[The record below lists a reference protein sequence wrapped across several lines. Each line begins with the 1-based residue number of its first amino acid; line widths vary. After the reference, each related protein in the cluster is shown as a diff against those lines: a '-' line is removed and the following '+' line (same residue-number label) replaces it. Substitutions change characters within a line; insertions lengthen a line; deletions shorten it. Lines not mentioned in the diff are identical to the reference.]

1 MIFTEARFLVVFA
14 ACWAAFVVAPRA
26 LRSPVVAV
34 TGIAFYGWYA
44 GAAAL
49 ALLGTLVAATLLA
62 AGTVASRLAGVAIVV
77 VLAWFK
83 LAEAGMPAA
92 RSLTGVMGL
101 AIPLGLSYASFELL
115 HVIIDRRRGK
125 IRAVAAAD
133 LLAFVFFL
141 PCRIAG
147 PIRRLPEFTA
157 AVQRA
162 EPSVDNLYHGVL
174 RILFGLAKK
183 LILADTLALTG
194 AEISYAQTA
203 THAWT
208 IVLAYSLRIF
218 LDFSAYSDIAIGFAR
233 LLGISVPENFA
244 YPYLSTN
251 IRDFWNRWHMTLSQW
266 VRDYVFMPVGRRLF
280 GTRLRPHPSAIA
292 TLSYLAAFLVVGAWH
307 GLTGAFLAWGAYH
320 GVLLAGHHLLLSLLP
335 AKVAASGWY
344 RSRAFAAASC
354 AFTFLCVTI
363 GWLPFMTDLPTA
375 GRLFALMFLRGVR

>member
-1 MIFTEARFLVVFA
+1 MIFTEPRFLFVFA
-14 ACWAAFVVAPRA
+14 ACWAAFFLAPRA
-26 LRSPVVAV
+26 HRGLVLGV
-34 TGIAFYGWYA
+34 TGIVFYGWYA

-49 ALLGTLVAATLLA
+49 MLVGALVAATLLA
-62 AGTVASRLAGVAIVV
+62 AGTLASRVTGAAIVV
-77 VLAWFK
+77 VLVWFK
-83 LAEAGMPAA
+83 LAEAGVPAA
-92 RSLTGVMGL
+92 RAVTGVMGL
-101 AIPLGLSYASFELL
+101 AIPLGLSYLSFELL
-115 HVIIDRRRGK
+115 HVIADRRRGK

-133 LLAFVFFL
+133 LVAYAFFL

-147 PIRRLPEFTA
+147 PIRRFPEFTA

-162 EPSVDNLYHGVL
+162 EPSVANFYQGVL

-194 AEISYAQTA
+194 NEISYAQTM

-233 LLGISVPENFA
+233 ILGITVPENFN

-251 IRDFWNRWHMTLSQW
+251 IRDFWNRWHITLSQW
-266 VRDYVFMPVGRRLF
+266 VRDYIFMPAGRRLF
-280 GTRLRPHPSAIA
+280 GTRLRPYPAAIA
-292 TLSYLAAFLVVGAWH
+292 AVSYMLAFLVVGAWH

-320 GVLLAGHHLLLSLLP
+320 GVLLSGHYLLVSRLP
-335 AKVAASGWY
+335 ASVAASAWY
-344 RSRAFAAASC
+344 RSPAFAAASC

-375 GRLFALMFLRGVR
+375 GRLFALMFLGGGR